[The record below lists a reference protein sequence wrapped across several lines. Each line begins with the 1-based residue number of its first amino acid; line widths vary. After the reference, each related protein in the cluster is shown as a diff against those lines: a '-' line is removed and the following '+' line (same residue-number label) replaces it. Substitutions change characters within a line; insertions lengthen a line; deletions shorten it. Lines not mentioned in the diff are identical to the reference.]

1 MPEPGISIIIPV
13 KDEAENVLALA
24 AEIETAMTELAQP
37 WECLWI
43 DDGSTDGTARLLTEL
58 AARPE
63 SPHRLLRHTRCFG
76 QSAAMATGFRLS
88 RGKVLVT
95 LDGDGQ
101 NDPASIPGLVRTLQT
116 EGADVVNGWRQK
128 RQDNLIRKLSSR
140 IANGFRN
147 RLTHEQVRD
156 VGCALRAMRREC
168 VAQVPVFRG
177 MHRFL
182 PTLIRMAGHT
192 RILEMPVNH
201 RPRTRGQT
209 KYGVWNRLW
218 VGIGDTLAVRWMQ
231 TRMVYPQTIPDTPPP
246 PPGATPHA

>member
-1 MPEPGISIIIPV
+1 MSSPELSVIIPV
-13 KDEAENVLALA
+13 KDESESVLVLA
-24 AEIETAMTELAQP
+24 AEIESAMGELSLP

-43 DDGSTDGTARLLTEL
+43 DDGSTDATARLLTEL
-58 AARPE
+58 AGRPG
-63 SPHRLLRHTRCFG
+63 SPHRLLRHARCFG
-76 QSAAMATGFRLS
+76 QSAAMATGFRQA
-88 RGKVLVT
+88 RGGILVT

-101 NDPASIPGLVRTLQT
+101 NDPASIPALVRTLLA
-116 EGADVVNGWRQK
+116 EEADVVNGWRQQ

-140 IANGFRN
+140 LANGFRN
-147 RLTHEQVRD
+147 RLTREQVRD
-156 VGCALRAMRREC
+156 VGCALRAMRKEC

-192 RILEMPVNH
+192 KILELPVHH
-201 RPRTRGQT
+201 RPRTRGKT

-231 TRMVYPQTIPDTPPP
+231 RRMVYPELTGTVSLRAEERHD
-246 PPGATPHA
+246 